1 MKHAGASF
9 LPFALLVVLGG
20 CEPPNQY
27 APPPPPT
34 VTVSPPVRKEVIEY
48 LEFTGTTEAVET
60 VEIRARVK
68 GFLEKIEFE
77 EEDWESSH
85 PKRMVEVGDPLFLIE
100 QGGYDRDAGRIRA
113 PAGSHVVNVGSEP
126 VAKASGIT

>member
-9 LPFALLVVLGG
+9 FLFALLVVLGG
-20 CEPPNQY
+20 CEEKNQY
-27 APPPPPT
+27 DPPPPPT
-34 VTVSPPVRKEVIEY
+34 VTVSPPLQKEVIEY

-77 EEDWESSH
+77 EPDWETSH
-85 PKRMVEVGDPLFLIE
+85 PRRMV
-100 QGGYDRDAGRIRA
+100 RAG
-113 PAGSHVVNVGSEP
+113 E
-126 VAKASGIT
+126 